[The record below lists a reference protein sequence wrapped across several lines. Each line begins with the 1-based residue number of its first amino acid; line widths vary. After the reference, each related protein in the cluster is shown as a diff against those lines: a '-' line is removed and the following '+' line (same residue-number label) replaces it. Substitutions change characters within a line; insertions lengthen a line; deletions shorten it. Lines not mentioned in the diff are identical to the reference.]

1 MHTQQKHTGVQNFNF
16 AARVLHW
23 LMAVLI
29 LAMLF
34 IGVGMMSSLSLRPW
48 LIDLHRP
55 LGIAILL
62 LAILRLGNRLLSAT
76 PPLLYMLMLCLPLLG
91 WATLSAGNW
100 PVTMFAGWNLPPI
113 APVSSVLYAW
123 FRAAHG
129 LFAWLLFL
137 LVLGHLCAAL
147 IHAWIY
153 RDGVF
158 SSITRKAPGK

>member
-1 MHTQQKHTGVQNFNF
+1 MHTQQKHTGVQSFNF
-16 AARVLHW
+16 VARLLHW

-76 PPLLYMLMLCLPLLG
+76 PQLPASVPYWQAMAAHVSHLLLYMLMLCLPLLLSIS
-91 WATLSAGNW
+91 ATL
-100 PVTMFAGWNLPPI
+100 
-113 APVSSVLYAW
+113 
-123 FRAAHG
+123 
-129 LFAWLLFL
+129 
-137 LVLGHLCAAL
+137 
-147 IHAWIY
+147 
-153 RDGVF
+153 
-158 SSITRKAPGK
+158 

>member
-62 LAILRLGNRLLSAT
+62 LAILRLGNGGACLASIALHADALPATARLGDALCRQLACHHVRGLEPSTNCSSQLRALRLVSGRTRAIRLASVSACIRTSLRSADTCLDIPRRRLLQ
-76 PPLLYMLMLCLPLLG
+76 
-91 WATLSAGNW
+91 
-100 PVTMFAGWNLPPI
+100 
-113 APVSSVLYAW
+113 
-123 FRAAHG
+123 H
-129 LFAWLLFL
+129 
-137 LVLGHLCAAL
+137 
-147 IHAWIY
+147 HA
-153 RDGVF
+153 
-158 SSITRKAPGK
+158 